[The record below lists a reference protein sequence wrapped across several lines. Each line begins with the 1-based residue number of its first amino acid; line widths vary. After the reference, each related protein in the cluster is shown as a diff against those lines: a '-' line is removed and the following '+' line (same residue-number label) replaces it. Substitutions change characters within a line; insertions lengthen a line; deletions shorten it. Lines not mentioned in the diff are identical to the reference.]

1 MLPKPKVQRSRTP
14 SASWVRSPYSWSRP
28 VSGTVSFSSDLN
40 NSNFVI
46 EKLDLS
52 NIMSSSE
59 VLQFL
64 PESNLSNL
72 TASFQNATVSSKIK
86 SRHRE
91 SSNNTTKELFF
102 INQKQNGE
110 TPEAPPY
117 EAISPS
123 RDFVKVSTSV
133 LNPSKLDSCV
143 WELSDSVEEK
153 GINKFKDEQY
163 QSHAFAKNQFAAG
176 HLDQPSIPN
185 ISSAEV
191 SVVGGQSQHNNTI
204 EKLKE
209 KIHQLQLKDAI
220 QRQEITKLKKVND
233 KIQQD
238 SIALEQKVYSLEKLK
253 TIVNYIFG
261 FLFTNQHD

>member
-1 MLPKPKVQRSRTP
+1 MFPKSKGQRSRTP
-14 SASWVRSPYSWSRP
+14 SASWVRSPYSLSRP

-72 TASFQNATVSSKIK
+72 TASFQNATLSSKIK
-86 SRHRE
+86 SKHRE

-102 INQKQNGE
+102 LNHKQNSD
-110 TPEAPPY
+110 TPEAAPY
-117 EAISPS
+117 EAMSPS
-123 RDFVKVSTSV
+123 RDFVKISTSV

-143 WELSDSVEEK
+143 WELSESVEEK
-153 GINKFKDEQY
+153 GINKFKDDQY
-163 QSHAFAKNQFAAG
+163 QHHPFMRNQNQYPQN
-176 HLDQPSIPN
+176 LDQPSLPN
-185 ISSAEV
+185 ISSADV
-191 SVVGGQSQHNNTI
+191 SATGHNNTI
-204 EKLKE
+204 DKLKE

-233 KIQQD
+233 RIQQD
-238 SIALEQKVYSLEKLK
+238 SVALEQKVYSLEKLQ
-253 TIVNYIFG
+253 TIVRDSLLNAI
-261 FLFTNQHD
+261 

>member
-1 MLPKPKVQRSRTP
+1 MFPKSKGQRSRTP
-14 SASWVRSPYSWSRP
+14 SASWARSPYSLSRP

-72 TASFQNATVSSKIK
+72 TASFQNATLSSKIK
-86 SRHRE
+86 SKYRE

-102 INQKQNGE
+102 LNHKQNSD
-110 TPEAPPY
+110 TPEAAPY
-117 EAISPS
+117 EAMSPS
-123 RDFVKVSTSV
+123 HDFVKISTSV
-133 LNPSKLDSCV
+133 LNPSKLESCV
-143 WELSDSVEEK
+143 WELSESVEEK
-153 GINKFKDEQY
+153 GINKLKDDQY
-163 QSHAFAKNQFAAG
+163 QNHPFMRNQYG
-176 HLDQPSIPN
+176 QNPDQPSLPN

-191 SVVGGQSQHNNTI
+191 SAVGHNNTI

-238 SIALEQKVYSLEKLK
+238 SMALEQKVYSLEKLQ
-253 TIVNYIFG
+253 TNVNNYSDLADG
-261 FLFTNQHD
+261 

>member
-1 MLPKPKVQRSRTP
+1 MFPKSKGQRSRTP
-14 SASWVRSPYSWSRP
+14 SASWVRSPYSLSRP

-64 PESNLSNL
+64 PESNVSNL
-72 TASFQNATVSSKIK
+72 TASFQNATLSSKIK
-86 SRHRE
+86 SKHRE

-102 INQKQNGE
+102 LNHKQNSD

-117 EAISPS
+117 EAMSPS
-123 RDFVKVSTSV
+123 RDFVKISTSV
-133 LNPSKLDSCV
+133 LNPSKLESCA
-143 WELSDSVEEK
+143 WELSESVEEK
-153 GINKFKDEQY
+153 GINKLKDDQY
-163 QSHAFAKNQFAAG
+163 QHHPFLRNHSGPN
-176 HLDQPSIPN
+176 LDQPSLPN

-191 SVVGGQSQHNNTI
+191 SAMGHNNTI

-220 QRQEITKLKKVND
+220 QRQEINKLKKVND

-238 SIALEQKVYSLEKLK
+238 SMALEQKVYSLEKLQ
-253 TIVNYIFG
+253 TIVSDSIW
-261 FLFTNQHD
+261 LHS